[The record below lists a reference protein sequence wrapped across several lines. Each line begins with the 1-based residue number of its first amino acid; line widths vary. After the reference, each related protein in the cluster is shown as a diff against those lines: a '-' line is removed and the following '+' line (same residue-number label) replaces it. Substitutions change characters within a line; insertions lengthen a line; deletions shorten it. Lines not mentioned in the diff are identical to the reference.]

1 MPLED
6 TQRMAIRSVV
16 STSEA
21 AIGEATEMADQE
33 TVDAAD
39 TALAD
44 LKKAIDDA
52 TELSEE
58 DRAAHMDTYNANVL
72 LLGDKKAARTAHME
86 EEEEMRMAAEE
97 EASDDAAKL
106 WETAINAYQGGDDM
120 ATIGGVT
127 RSVLDKLPGRTTGLK
142 VLYKDN
148 AVHITLDNKMG
159 RVCCKC
165 F

>member
-6 TQRMAIRSVV
+6 TQGMAIRSAV
-16 STSEA
+16 SASA
-21 AIGEATEMADQE
+21 SAIGEVAEMADQE

-39 TALAD
+39 TALAA
-44 LKKAIDDA
+44 LKKAVDDA

-58 DRAAHMDTYNANVL
+58 DRAAHMDTYNAHVL
-72 LLGDKKAARTAHME
+72 LLGDKKAVRTAHME

-97 EASDDAAKL
+97 EAREDAAKP
-106 WETAINAYQGGDDM
+106 WETAINAYEGGGDM

-127 RSVLDKLPGRTTGLK
+127 RSVFERLPGGTTDLK

-148 AVHITLDNKMG
+148 AAHITLDNKMA
-159 RVCCKC
+159 
-165 F
+165 FQ